1 MKHHLLKRYLLRGLQ
16 LSEFTP
22 AHLASPLVVNG
33 LRLFT
38 LGLVLS
44 FLAHFL
50 LWSDNIRSW
59 ATLWLSPPQLV
70 TTVAVVYPFLLAV
83 IAGIFA
89 AFRPCQERISQR
101 IVLVI
106 TIFLLGR
113 YWLWRTTTVV
123 WQGDTLSVALSLLV
137 YGIELVITAF
147 TLLRLTLHF
156 RADFASADRHQH
168 SPLHAAVL
176 QGQYHP
182 SVDILIPTYNESV
195 EILKRTV
202 VGCQHLQYERK
213 TIYLLD
219 DGQRAAVQALAVE
232 LGCCYLSRHDRQGA
246 KAGNLNYA
254 LAQTQGDLIVVFDAD
269 FVPTH
274 NFLTRTVGYFQNPDI
289 GLLQTRQGTYNHE
302 AVARNL
308 GLENWFP
315 NEYEIFSA
323 YYQVVRDGIQSMICY
338 GSSFVVRRTCLEA
351 VGGFT
356 TFSLSEDYHTAL
368 LIAAQGYRQV
378 FVDEVLSAG
387 LMADFMS
394 DRIAQKLRW
403 ARGTLQSLFVP
414 ANPLTLA
421 GFSPLQRLAHLE
433 GIVQWLMPVARLLFV
448 ALACLLPLSGAV
460 IFDGTAEGF
469 LRHVL
474 PYALVTGLTFSWLH
488 QGSRSLL
495 FTEVYSL
502 SECLPVA
509 VEALQTLVRPF
520 TRGFNVTPKGQCARR
535 RQWNW
540 RLLLPVLALFAW
552 LGNVALGNA
561 LALGPNPQQWTLVG
575 LVGLA
580 GSSYG
585 LLVTALAALSCVD
598 QPLVQPWPTLG
609 LRRYV
614 QLRNAHQGCVGETVA
629 LSEGGATVQLAAG
642 YRQRL
647 ALWPIGTALNLTL
660 PDAHLTLQ
668 AQVQQ
673 VRVTGQ
679 QVTVELVFEPLSLA
693 QYRQLVG
700 LLFCQ
705 PGRWLKLHSPPEP
718 VVLLG
723 LLGALAWPRMLRRAS
738 RPSPALRVSQG

>member
-1 MKHHLLKRYLLRGLQ
+1 VKRHLLRGFQ

-22 AHLASPLVVNG
+22 ASLASPWVIHG

-44 FLAHFL
+44 FLTHFL
-50 LWSDNIRSW
+50 LWSDSVRDC
-59 ATLWLSPPQLV
+59 AALWLSPSRLAS
-70 TTVAVVYPFLLAV
+70 TVAEIYPFLFAILAGAV
-83 IAGIFA
+83 A
-89 AFRPCQERISQR
+89 AFRPCRERLSQR
-101 IVLVI
+101 IVLII
-106 TIFLLGR
+106 TAFLLGR

-123 WQGDTLSVALSLLV
+123 LQGDGLSVSLSLLV
-137 YGIELVITAF
+137 YGVELAITGF
-147 TLLRLTLHF
+147 TLLRLLLHF
-156 RADFASADRHQH
+156 RADFTSAERHHH
-168 SPLHAAVL
+168 SPVHAAVV
-176 QGQYHP
+176 QGLYQP

-195 EILKRTV
+195 DILKRTV
-202 VGCQHLQYERK
+202 VGCQHLNYARK
-213 TIYLLD
+213 AIYLLD
-219 DGQRAAVQALAVE
+219 DGQRPAVQALAAE
-232 LGCCYLSRHDRQGA
+232 LGCHYLSRRDRKGA
-246 KAGNLNYA
+246 KAGNLNHA
-254 LAQTQGDLIVVFDAD
+254 LAQTQGELIVVFDAD
-269 FVPTH
+269 FVPTS
-274 NFLTRTVGYFQNPDI
+274 NFLTRTVGYFQTPEI

-315 NEYEIFSA
+315 NEYELFSA
-323 YYQVVRDGIQSMICY
+323 YYQIVRDGIQSMVCY
-338 GSSFVVRRTCLEA
+338 GSSFVVRRTCLKA

-387 LMADFMS
+387 LMADFMT

-414 ANPLTLA
+414 ANPLTLT

-433 GIVQWLMPVARLLFV
+433 GIVQWLMPIARLLFV
-448 ALACLLPLSGAV
+448 ALACLLPFTGAV
-460 IFDGTAEGF
+460 IFDGTAADF
-469 LRHVL
+469 LRYML
-474 PYALVTGLTFSWLH
+474 PYALATGLTFSWLH

-520 TRGFNVTPKGQCARR
+520 TRGFNVTPKGQCAARR
-535 RQWNW
+535 RWNW
-540 RLLLPVLALFAW
+540 RLLLPVLALLAW
-552 LGNVALGNA
+552 LGSVTIRSA
-561 LALGPNPQQWTLVG
+561 LALGPDPGQWTLVG
-575 LVGLA
+575 LVRVLVG
-580 GSSYG
+580 SYG

-614 QLRNAHQGCVGETVA
+614 QLRDGRQVCVGETVA
-629 LSEGGATVQLAAG
+629 LSERGATVRLSAG
-642 YRQRL
+642 YGQRL
-647 ALWPIGTALNLTL
+647 TCWTAGTPLTL
-660 PDAHLTLQ
+660 ALSDAHLTLV
-668 AQVQQ
+668 AHIQQ
-673 VRVTGQ
+673 MRLQGRQ
-679 QVTVELVFEPLSLA
+679 IEIDLEFAPLSLA

-723 LLGALAWPRMLRRAS
+723 LVGALVWPRVLRRPT
-738 RPSPALRVSQG
+738 RPSPALRVAQG